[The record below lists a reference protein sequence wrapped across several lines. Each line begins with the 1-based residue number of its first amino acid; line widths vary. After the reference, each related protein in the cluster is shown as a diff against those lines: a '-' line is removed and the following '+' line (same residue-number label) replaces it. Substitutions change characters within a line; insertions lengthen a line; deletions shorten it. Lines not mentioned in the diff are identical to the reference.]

1 VNNPKFKLSDF
12 PSAIIAGAGHLS
24 GGDKPHPYLVG
35 ETLFAVAGFIP
46 ACVVAGFIPACKSA
60 EFILD

>member
-1 VNNPKFKLSDF
+1 LHVNDHKFKLSDF
-12 PSAIIAGAGHLS
+12 PAAIIADAGHFS

-35 ETLFAVAGFIP
+35 ETSFAVAGFIP
-46 ACVVAGFIPACKSA
+46 AYKLA